1 MTWPSRAAEAVRG
14 RFDVEIA
21 EGLPRIVGDS
31 DALSTVLV
39 NLLDN
44 AYKYTT
50 DDEEIVLRA
59 YSEDGQVVFAV
70 QDNGIGLSRGAA
82 KRVFNRFYQ
91 VDEGLSRSGSGV
103 GLGLAIVKFIV
114 DAHKGEVSVASR
126 PGEGSTFMVR
136 LPTVGRDESLNIGGS
151 HDGG

>member
-1 MTWPSRAAEAVRG
+1 MWP
-14 RFDVEIA
+14 
-21 EGLPRIVGDS
+21 EG
-31 DALSTVLV
+31 
-39 NLLDN
+39 
-44 AYKYTT
+44 
-50 DDEEIVLRA
+50 
-59 YSEDGQVVFAV
+59 VVFLQPLLNDNTCFGHGTEQPAV

-126 PGEGSTFMVR
+126 PGEGSTFTVR
-136 LPTVGRDESLNIGGS
+136 LPTVG
-151 HDGG
+151 